1 MPDHDLIIV
10 GAGVAGLTAAMVAG
24 RHGLNVAVIAAS
36 SPGGQIV
43 NADRI
48 ENFPGIPQPIAG
60 HDLGT
65 LLFEQAEAA
74 GAQFMLDTVEGLR
87 AEGDARIVHST
98 TQELSGGAVIIAAGS
113 TLRKLGIPGEEEF
126 LGKGVSYC
134 ASCDAPLF
142 KSRDVCIIGGGDAA
156 FDEALTLVEHAAHVT
171 IFHRGEAPRAQQR
184 LRARVET
191 IWNIAVESNTAVE
204 EIVGGDAVTELRLRD
219 SRTGAIREKKKVDG
233 VFIAVGLDPATAFLR
248 GFVKLDASG
257 HIETDIVMRT
267 SLAGVFAAGDIRAHS
282 VAQLASVAG
291 DGATAAIS
299 AFRYLKARR

>member
-10 GAGVAGLTAAMVAG
+10 GAGVAGLTAAIIAG
-24 RHGLNVAVIAAS
+24 RHGLNVIVIATS

-48 ENFPGIPQPIAG
+48 ENFPGILQPIAG
-60 HDLGT
+60 HELGT

-87 AEGDARIVHST
+87 VEGEARIIRAT
-98 TQELSGGAVIIAAGS
+98 TQEVSASAVIVAAGS

-142 KSRDVCIIGGGDAA
+142 KGRDVCVIGGGDAA
-156 FDEALTLVEHAAHVT
+156 FDEALTLGEHAAHVK
-171 IFHRGEAPRAQQR
+171 IIHRGEAPRAQQR

-191 IWNIAVESNTAVE
+191 TGNIAVESGTTVKQ
-204 EIVGGDAVTELRLRD
+204 IMGDDTVTGLRLRN
-219 SRTGAIREKKKVDG
+219 SATGTESEGNVDG
-233 VFIAVGLDPATAFLR
+233 VFIAVGLDPASAFLQ
-248 GFVKLDASG
+248 GVVKLDASG
-257 HIETDIVMRT
+257 HIETDIMMCT
-267 SLAGVFAAGDIRAHS
+267 SLAGVFAAGDIRTHS

-299 AFRYLKARR
+299 AFRYLKARG

>member
-10 GAGVAGLTAAMVAG
+10 GAGVAGLTAAIVAG

-36 SPGGQIV
+36 SPGGQII

-48 ENFPGIPQPIAG
+48 DNFPGIPKPIAG
-60 HDLGT
+60 HELGT

-74 GAQFMLDTVEGLR
+74 SAQFMLDTVEGLR
-87 AEGDARIVHST
+87 AEGDTWIVRST
-98 TQELSGGAVIIAAGS
+98 SQELSGGAVIIAAGS

-126 LGKGVSYC
+126 LGKGVSHC

-142 KSRDVCIIGGGDAA
+142 KGRDVCVIGGGDAA
-156 FDEALTLVEHAAHVT
+156 FDEALTLAEHAAHVT
-171 IFHRGEAPRAQQR
+171 VFHRGEAPRAQQR

-191 IWNIAVESNTAVE
+191 IGNIVVESNTVVE
-204 EIVGGDAVTELRLRD
+204 QIVGGDAVTELRLRD
-219 SRTGAIREKKKVDG
+219 SRAAAIREKKIGG
-233 VFIAVGLDPATAFLR
+233 VFIAVGLDPATAFLQ
-248 GFVKLDASG
+248 GVVNLDAAG
-257 HIETDIVMRT
+257 HIETDIMMRT
-267 SLAGVFAAGDIRAHS
+267 SLVGVFAAGDIRAHS

-299 AFRYLKARR
+299 AFRYLKTRG

>member
-1 MPDHDLIIV
+1 MSDHDLIIV

-48 ENFPGIPQPIAG
+48 ENLPGFPQPIAG
-60 HDLGT
+60 HELGT

-87 AEGDARIVHST
+87 AEGDARIVYSP

-113 TLRKLGIPGEEEF
+113 TPRRLGIPGEEEF
-126 LGKGVSYC
+126 LGGGVSYC

-142 KSRDVCIIGGGDAA
+142 KGRDVCVIGGGDAA

-171 IFHRGEAPRAQQR
+171 IFHRGEWPRAQQQ
-184 LRARVET
+184 LRAQAET
-191 IWNIAVESNTAVE
+191 VGNLAVEGDTVVE
-204 EIVGGDAVTELRLRD
+204 QIVGGDAVTELRLRN
-219 SRTGAIREKKKVDG
+219 SRVGAMREKEIDG

-248 GFVKLDASG
+248 GFVNLDASG
-257 HIETDIVMRT
+257 HIETDIMMRT
-267 SLAGVFAAGDIRAHS
+267 SLAGVFAAGDIRTHS
-282 VAQLASVAG
+282 VAQLAAVAG

-299 AFRYLKARR
+299 AFRYLKARG

>member
-10 GAGVAGLTAAMVAG
+10 GAGVAGLTAAIVAG

-60 HDLGT
+60 HELGT

-74 GAQFMLDTVEGLR
+74 GAQFMLDAVAGLR
-87 AEGDARIVHST
+87 AEGETWIVRST
-98 TQELSGGAVIIAAGS
+98 MQELSAGAVIMAAGS
-113 TLRKLGIPGEEEF
+113 TLRKLSIPGEEEF

-142 KSRDVCIIGGGDAA
+142 KGRNVCVIGGGDAA
-156 FDEALTLVEHAAHVT
+156 FDEALTLVEHAVHVT

-184 LRARVET
+184 LRALVET
-191 IWNIAVESNTAVE
+191 IGNIAVESNTEVE
-204 EIVGGDAVTELRLRD
+204 QIVGGDAVTELRLRD
-219 SRTGAIREKKKVDG
+219 SRAGAIREKKIGG
-233 VFIAVGLDPATAFLR
+233 VFIAVGLDPATAFLQ
-248 GFVKLDASG
+248 GVVKLDASG
-257 HIETDIVMRT
+257 HIETDIMMRT

-291 DGATAAIS
+291 DGATAAMS
-299 AFRYLKARR
+299 AFRYLRDCG

>member
-60 HDLGT
+60 HELGT

-87 AEGDARIVHST
+87 AEGDARIVHSP
-98 TQELSGGAVIIAAGS
+98 TQELSADAVIIAAGS
-113 TLRKLGIPGEEEF
+113 TLRKLGIPGEDEF
-126 LGKGVSYC
+126 LGRGVSYC

-142 KSRDVCIIGGGDAA
+142 KGRDVCVIGGGDAA

-171 IFHRGEAPRAQQR
+171 IFHRGEWPRAQQQ
-184 LRARVET
+184 LRGRIET
-191 IWNIAVESNTAVE
+191 IGNIAVESNTVVE
-204 EIVGGDAVTELRLRD
+204 QIVGGDAVTELRLRD
-219 SRTGAIREKKKVDG
+219 SRAGAIREKKLDG
-233 VFIAVGLDPATAFLR
+233 VFIAVGLDPASAFLQ
-248 GFVKLDASG
+248 GVVKLDASG
-257 HIETDIVMRT
+257 HIETDIMMCT

-299 AFRYLKARR
+299 AFRYLKARD

>member
-1 MPDHDLIIV
+1 MSDHDLIIV

-24 RHGLNVAVIAAS
+24 SHGLNVAVIASS

-60 HDLGT
+60 HELGT

-87 AEGDARIVHST
+87 AEGDARIVRST
-98 TQELSGGAVIIAAGS
+98 TQELSAGAVIIAAGS
-113 TLRKLGIPGEEEF
+113 TPRKLGIPGEEEF
-126 LGKGVSYC
+126 LGRGVSYC

-142 KSRDVCIIGGGDAA
+142 KGRDICVIGGGDGA
-156 FDEALTLVEHAAHVT
+156 FDEALTLVEHAARVT
-171 IFHRGEAPRAQQR
+171 IFHRGEGPRAQQQ
-184 LRARVET
+184 LRARAET
-191 IWNIAVESNTAVE
+191 IGNLAVEGGTVVE
-204 EIVGGDAVTELRLRD
+204 QIVGGETVTGLRLRNA
-219 SRTGAIREKKKVDG
+219 RTGTAREQNIDG
-233 VFIAVGLDPATAFLR
+233 AFIAIGLDPATAFLQ

-257 HIETDIVMRT
+257 HIETDIMMRT

-282 VAQLASVAG
+282 VAQLAAVAG

-299 AFRYLKARR
+299 AFRYLKARG

>member
-10 GAGVAGLTAAMVAG
+10 GAGVAGLTAAIIAG
-24 RHGLNVAVIAAS
+24 RHGLNVIVIATS

-48 ENFPGIPQPIAG
+48 ENFPGILQPIAG
-60 HDLGT
+60 HELGT

-87 AEGDARIVHST
+87 VEGEARIIRAT
-98 TQELSGGAVIIAAGS
+98 TQEVSASAVIVAAGS

-142 KSRDVCIIGGGDAA
+142 KGRDVCVIGGGDAA
-156 FDEALTLVEHAAHVT
+156 FDEALTLGEHAAHVK
-171 IFHRGEAPRAQQR
+171 IIHRGEAPRAQQR

-191 IWNIAVESNTAVE
+191 TGNIAVESNTV
-204 EIVGGDAVTELRLRD
+204 
-219 SRTGAIREKKKVDG
+219 
-233 VFIAVGLDPATAFLR
+233 
-248 GFVKLDASG
+248 
-257 HIETDIVMRT
+257 
-267 SLAGVFAAGDIRAHS
+267 
-282 VAQLASVAG
+282 
-291 DGATAAIS
+291 
-299 AFRYLKARR
+299 